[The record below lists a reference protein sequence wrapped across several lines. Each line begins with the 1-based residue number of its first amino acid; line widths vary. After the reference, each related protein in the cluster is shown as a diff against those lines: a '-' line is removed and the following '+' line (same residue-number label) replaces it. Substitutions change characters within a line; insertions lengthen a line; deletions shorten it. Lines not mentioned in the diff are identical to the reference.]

1 MGQPSKRIERR
12 DKAEQ
17 MRLQDTEIRITLK
30 RVKNKILV
38 MSGKG
43 GVGKSSIAAYIATAM
58 AGRGYRTG
66 LMDVDLHGP
75 SIPRLLG
82 LSGQLAAFEGGHIMP
97 IQYSAFLK
105 VVSMETLIPDKDKA
119 VIWRGPLKISAIRQ
133 FLSDVIW
140 GERDYLI
147 IDSPPGTGDEP
158 LTVAQTIPEARAVIV
173 TTPQEISLADVRKS
187 IDFCMQVNLPVLGL
201 IENMSGL
208 DCPHC
213 GGHIDLFRSGGGER
227 TARQTGVPF
236 LGKIPIDPQIVI
248 SGDEGR
254 PFVALAG
261 QSSAGK
267 MIDEIADR
275 IIKSSGSGEDEAAEP
290 PAVSEDENPIEE
302 KGGNGAMKIAIP
314 TADGLL
320 CAHFG
325 HCEQFALVDVE
336 DGKIA
341 KTTMVTP
348 PPHEPGLL
356 PRWLNEQGASMIIA
370 GGMGMRAQDFFTQY
384 GIEVIIGA
392 ATLPPEEIVTAYLSG
407 SLETGANLC
416 DH

>member
-1 MGQPSKRIERR
+1 MGQPNERIENR

-58 AGRGYRTG
+58 ASRGHRTG

-82 LSGQLAAFEGGHIMP
+82 LSGQLATFEGGNIMP

-105 VVSMETLIPDKDKA
+105 AVSIESLIPDKDKA

-133 FLSDVIW
+133 FLSDVLW
-140 GERDYLI
+140 GELEYLI

-158 LTVAQTIPEARAVIV
+158 LTVAQTIPGARAIIV

-187 IDFCMQVNLPVLGL
+187 IDFCRQVNLPVLGL

-213 GGHIDLFRSGGGER
+213 GGHIDLFRSGGGKR
-227 TARQTGVPF
+227 TALQTGVSF
-236 LGKIPIDPQIVI
+236 LGKIPIDPEIVT

-267 MIDEIADR
+267 MIGEIVDR
-275 IIKSSGSGEDEAAEP
+275 IIESSDHGEDEAPEP
-290 PAVSEDENPIEE
+290 PVVSEDKDQIEE

-356 PRWLNEQGASMIIA
+356 PRWLNDQGASMIIA
-370 GGMGMRAQDFFTQY
+370 GGMGMRAQEFFTQY
-384 GIEVIIGA
+384 GIEVVIGA
-392 ATLPPEEIVTAYLSG
+392 ATLPPEEIVTSYLSG
-407 SLETGANLC
+407 ALETGANLC

>member
-12 DKAEQ
+12 EKAEQ

-43 GVGKSSIAAYIATAM
+43 GVGKSSLAAYIATAL

-82 LSGQLAAFEGGHIMP
+82 LSGQLASFEGSNIIP

-105 VVSMETLIPDKDKA
+105 VVSIETLIPDKDKA

-133 FLSDVIW
+133 FLSDVVW
-140 GERDYLI
+140 GELDYLI

-158 LTVAQTIPEARAVIV
+158 LTVAQTIPGARAVIV

-187 IDFCMQVNLPVLGL
+187 IDFCRQVDLPMLGL

-267 MIDEIADR
+267 MIDEIVER
-275 IIKSSGSGEDEAAEP
+275 IIGSTGSEEDKAAEM
-290 PAVSEDENPIEE
+290 PAVSEDITPIEE

-336 DGKIA
+336 DGKI
-341 KTTMVTP
+341 TTTKMVTP

-356 PRWLNEQGASMIIA
+356 PRWLSEQGASVIIA

-384 GIEVIIGA
+384 GIEVVIGA
-392 ATLPPEEIVTAYLSG
+392 ATLPPEEIVTSYLSG
-407 SLETGANLC
+407 ALETGANLC